1 MDLKKAREILKVMP
15 GVSPMNLLM
24 GTESCWVFRD
34 LLDEPH
40 AILTSGKHSDGY
52 FNVSQATSYSN
63 VCKYLGTFL
72 KQKFDECINL
82 AVVDA
87 VVSSSYAALP
97 IGMELARQLG
107 AMFVFTEKEEKEQV
121 WTGRFELLDEAILLQ
136 VEDLITTMGT
146 VEKVQKAVKMA
157 NPKAQFVRKS
167 GKDVVMTVVHRPERL
182 MAYPDYQVVALIEQ
196 EVHSWEPEKC
206 PLCKKSEALKPKPNW
221 ARFQA
226 SIEYYNLRKSFD
238 I

>member
-1 MDLKKAREILKVMP
+1 MREILKVMP
-15 GVSPMNLLM
+15 VVSPMNLLM
-24 GTESCWVFRD
+24 GTESCWVYRG
-34 LLDEPH
+34 LIDEPH

-97 IGMELARQLG
+97 IGMELARQLRT
-107 AMFVFTEKEEKEQV
+107 MFVFTEKVGEEQV
-121 WTGRFELLDEAILLQ
+121 WTGRFELPDDILLLH

-146 VEKVQKAVKMA
+146 VEKVQKAVKAA
-157 NPKAQFVRKS
+157 NPKVQFVRKG
-167 GKDVVMTVVHRPERL
+167 GKNVVMTVVHRPERL
-182 MAYPDYQVVALIEQ
+182 MTYPDYQVVALVEQ
-196 EVHSWEPEKC
+196 EVHSWEPENC
-206 PLCKKSEALKPKPNW
+206 PLCKKDSEALKPKPNW

-238 I
+238 T